1 MNKRNWMLAGGAVFV
16 AAFAYVAGSR
26 GLIRLACH
34 SGGTACCEIP
44 VSALPS
50 TQAQAAVTKTINP
63 ERVSFYEVPLVCPA
77 APQIGCGSAS
87 KPLLLELEHGG
98 AASEAWLNRA
108 GTILAVVW
116 PEQSQPGR
124 RSQALEA
131 ALKARGLSAKE
142 LVGDARQTALKDFQS
157 SAGWYRGADVDR
169 LSEEEAGIIAARLT
183 VRIREKVTITDE
195 KAQTLQTEFTTALK
209 QKLTGQFT
217 PDELRE
223 AMFKICRERLGE
235 QDAAVLQ
242 EAFKKGDLRPR
253 PNEK

>member
-1 MNKRNWMLAGGAVFV
+1 MKKRNWMFAGGAVFV

-26 GLIRLACH
+26 GLVRLPCH

-44 VSALPS
+44 VSDLPS

-77 APQIGCGSAS
+77 APQIGCSSAS
-87 KPLLLELEHGG
+87 KPLLLELEHNG

-108 GTILAVVW
+108 GTVLAVVW
-116 PEQSQPGR
+116 PEQSPPGR

-131 ALKARGLSAKE
+131 ALKARQLSAKE
-142 LVGDARQTALKDFQS
+142 LAGDARQTALKDFQS
-157 SAGWYRGADVDR
+157 GAGWYRGADVDR

-183 VRIREKVTITDE
+183 ARIREKVTVTDE
-195 KAQTLQTEFTTALK
+195 QARTLQTEFTSALK

-223 AMFKICRERLGE
+223 AVFKICRERLGE
-235 QDAAVLQ
+235 KDAAILQ

>member
-16 AAFAYVAGSR
+16 AAFAYAAVSH
-26 GLIRLACH
+26 GLIRLPCH

-44 VSALPS
+44 VSASLPDP
-50 TQAQAAVTKTINP
+50 AQTAVPKIVNP
-63 ERVSFYEVPLVCPA
+63 GRVSFYDVPLTCPA
-77 APQIGCGSAS
+77 APQIGCGSTS

-98 AASEAWLNRA
+98 AVSEAWLNRA
-108 GTILAVVW
+108 GTILAVIW
-116 PEQSQPGR
+116 PDQSKPGQ
-124 RSQALEA
+124 RSQSVESAF
-131 ALKARGLSAKE
+131 KARQLSAKE
-142 LVGDARQTALKDFQS
+142 LTGDARETALKDFQS

-183 VRIREKVTITDE
+183 ARIREKITVTDE
-195 KAQTLQTEFTTALK
+195 QTRALQTEFTSALK

-235 QDAAVLQ
+235 KDAAVLQ
-242 EAFKKGDLRPR
+242 EAFKKGELRPR

>member
-1 MNKRNWMLAGGAVFV
+1 MKKRNWIFAGGAVFV
-16 AAFAYVAGSR
+16 AAFAYVAGSH
-26 GLIRLACH
+26 GLVHLPCH
-34 SGGTACCEIP
+34 SGGTACCEVP
-44 VSALPS
+44 VSALPPAQ
-50 TQAQAAVTKTINP
+50 TQTAIPKTINP
-63 ERVSFYEVPLVCPA
+63 ERVSFYDVPLTCPA

-87 KPLLLELEHGG
+87 KPLLLELEHNG

-116 PEQSQPGR
+116 PEQLQPGQ

-131 ALKARGLSAKE
+131 ALKARELSAKE

-157 SAGWYRGADVDR
+157 GAAWYRGADVDR

-183 VRIREKVTITDE
+183 ARIREKVTVTDE
-195 KAQTLQTEFTTALK
+195 QSRALQTEFTGALK

-235 QDAAVLQ
+235 KDAAVLQ
-242 EAFKKGDLRPR
+242 EAFKKGDLHPR